1 MPELPEV
8 ETIARQLHAALA
20 GRVLERVIHVRADMV
35 REATAP
41 IEQLLAGSRIQRVT
55 RRAKRVV
62 FDLASAGG
70 PSGVQSGAAGEWN
83 TGGSLVIHLGMSGRL
98 LMCSRDAVVEKHTHL
113 RVVLDGGREELRFVD
128 PRRFGG
134 IWVLSIVHCR
144 LAIEGAD
151 DAQVNS
157 RATTSPRSTASS
169 SRIGPASTPTKRRA
183 LGPLGPE
190 PLELSARKFGE
201 LLARKRQ
208 IKALLM
214 DQTAIAG
221 LGNIYCDESLYAAG
235 IHPLAL
241 ANTLTPDQVA
251 RLLRAI
257 KSVLRRAIR
266 FAGSTLMDYR
276 SANGEPG
283 SFQRYHRVYN
293 RAGKRCRR
301 CGTAIERLMVAGRT
315 SCFCPQCQA
324 RHVTV
329 GKSKRRAKTVR
340 RSRLLKSSR

>member
-20 GRVLERVIHVRADMV
+20 GRVLERVIHVRTDMV
-35 REATAP
+35 RDATTP
-41 IEQLLAGSRIQRVT
+41 IEQLLAGARIQQVT

-62 FDLASAGG
+62 FDLASAIGS
-70 PSGVQSGAAGEWN
+70 SGDQSGAAGERKSS
-83 TGGSLVIHLGMSGRL
+83 GSLVIHLGMSGRL
-98 LMCSRDAVVEKHTHL
+98 TICAAEAPIDRHTHL
-113 RVVLDGGREELRFVD
+113 RVVIDGGREELRFVD

-134 IWVLSIVHCR
+134 IWVLSVVDCR
-144 LAIEGAD
+144 LTIKGDD

-157 RATTSPRSTASS
+157 SAKTGPRSSASSPRN
-169 SRIGPASTPTKRRA
+169 GPASRKRRT

-190 PLELSARKFGE
+190 PLELTSRKFGE

-214 DQTAIAG
+214 DQSAIAG
-221 LGNIYCDESLYAAG
+221 LGNIYCDESLHAAG
-235 IHPLAL
+235 IHPLTL
-241 ANTLTPDQVA
+241 ANMLTPDQVG

-266 FAGSTLMDYR
+266 FAGSTLVDYR

-293 RAGKRCRR
+293 RAGKPCRR
-301 CGTAIERLMVAGRT
+301 CGTAIERLVIAGRS

-324 RHVTV
+324 RHLMV
-329 GKSKRRAKTVR
+329 GKSKRRAKAVR